1 MSFFI
6 LSHSQNSLNRR
17 TSWWYLDGEWTAD
30 ERNLFENLFNQYR
43 HRYDGI
49 GSRWLLFCRRYRDE
63 IDYHASYGSETILY
77 APNALELAQ
86 RIEWFLMTGKTDTPF
101 TPFEIKV
108 GDEIGREE
116 DSIKQLKREEKAR
129 R

>member
-1 MSFFI
+1 MSFSTHI
-6 LSHSQNSLNRR
+6 QMQNFSAKRKP
-17 TSWWYLDGEWTAD
+17 WWQLDGEWTAD

-49 GSRWLLFCRRYRDE
+49 GPRWLLFCRRYRDE

-101 TPFEIKV
+101 TPFEIKI
-108 GDEIGREE
+108 GAEIGQEE
-116 DSIKQLKREEKAR
+116 DTIKQLKQDEKAKR
-129 R
+129 